1 VLADDTRQGQS
12 SNDKEVLMD
21 LIEQILQVSVNAG
34 LGVDGVLFISQEVV
48 ELDDTNGDSL

>member
-1 VLADDTRQGQS
+1 MLADDTGQGQS
-12 SNDKEVLMD
+12 GNDKEVLMD

-48 ELDDTNGDSL
+48 ELDDTNGDCL